1 MHERPDSK
9 KTLILTTLIRMLEQP
24 HANRITTAALA
35 QQLNQS
41 EAALYR
47 HFSNKANLFESL
59 IDLAKGQLL
68 EDLNHIRATEPDG
81 GQQLRKQLYALLL
94 FTERHPGLA
103 RVLTGE
109 ALIMEHPRLQTLVN
123 ALIGDIEAILQHAAQ
138 IAINTNTLNES
149 ANAATYAN
157 MLMLW
162 VQGRWL
168 RYTQTGWQAQP
179 TSGYMQQLALLGLSN
194 SGRHDG

>member
-1 MHERPDSK
+1 MLERPDSK
-9 KTLILTTLIRMLEQP
+9 KTVILTALIRMLEQP

-47 HFSNKANLFESL
+47 HFSSKADLFESL

-68 EDLNHIRATEPDG
+68 EDLDHIRATEPDG
-81 GQQLRKQLYALLL
+81 CQQLRKQLYSLLL

-109 ALIMEHPRLQTLVN
+109 ALVMEHPRLQTLAN
-123 ALIGDIEAILQHAAQ
+123 ALVSDIESILQHAAQ
-138 IAINTNTLNES
+138 IAIDANTLNES

-168 RYTQTGWQAQP
+168 RYTQTGWQALP
-179 TSGYMQQLALLGLSN
+179 TDRYSEHLAIILGL
-194 SGRHDG
+194 